1 MEEVVVADVGAVVEA
16 MRKKRIKS
24 AISLKKFFLIG
35 RMASKSEAPNPT
47 DLSGGTASRKGKF
60 HNGWTDEQEDLMAK
74 WADIAACYRWL
85 HDRCEKKYSGNNM
98 SMTIPVIILST
109 LTGTASVGLNS
120 IVGDD
125 PMAQKYGQF
134 AIGGVSLIAGILTT
148 LGNFFK
154 YAQLSES
161 NRVAGIA
168 WGKFQRQIAVEL
180 SLHPNDRL
188 DSMDFI
194 KICRAELDRL
204 IEQSPPIP
212 DKIIGDFLREFK
224 DLPKLKRPDICRGIE
239 HTEAYKDKNERLRNM
254 AAEASIM
261 IKHKKRMLREEIIP
275 DIDNRLE
282 KIMDAKI
289 AELRNEIRAPVNAR
303 SMNSQVDTIVPK
315 LMSRTISAYEPGWKK
330 LILRSPGEQTAVVPP
345 PVPAP
350 APAPPRGN
358 KKKDDDAPTEFMTNP
373 MHKDTVVEIKQ

>member
-1 MEEVVVADVGAVVEA
+1 
-16 MRKKRIKS
+16 
-24 AISLKKFFLIG
+24 
-35 RMASKSEAPNPT
+35 MASGSEVKPPV
-47 DLSGGTASRKGKF
+47 DVSGVSMGRKGKF

-85 HDRCEKKYSGNNM
+85 HDRCEKMYSNSNM

-125 PMAQKYGQF
+125 PLAQKYGQF

-194 KICRAELDRL
+194 KICRSELDRL

-212 DKIIGDFLREFK
+212 DKIIASFMVEFK
-224 DLPKLKRPDICRGIE
+224 DLPSLKRPDICRGIE
-239 HTEAYKDKNERLRNM
+239 HTEAFKDKNERLKNM
-254 AAEASIM
+254 AAEASLM

-289 AELRNEIRAPVNAR
+289 TELRTEINTAPMGNRILNAQIDR
-303 SMNSQVDTIVPK
+303 LAPK
-315 LMSRTISAYEPGWKK
+315 LMVRSISAYEPDWKK
-330 LILRSPGEQTAVVPP
+330 LIVKASGDEAKATEYVPPAVSSHPKKQTAAVPP
-345 PVPAP
+345 PVPVNPP
-350 APAPPRGN
+350 AA
-358 KKKDDDAPTEFMTNP
+358 KKDDDAPTEFTTNP
-373 MHKDTVVEIKQ
+373 MHKEITVEVKK